1 MFPPTPAGK
10 AVVMP
15 MDVVDMATRSRMM
28 AGIKG
33 KNTKPELQVRRFLHA
48 KGFRYRLHDRSLPGR
63 PDLAFP
69 RRRAVILVH
78 GCFWHGHD
86 CRFFKWP
93 ATRPEFWREKISEN
107 RRRDERNI
115 RALKDLGWR
124 VLIIWEC
131 AVKTTPRTRIVD
143 TLEAVA
149 EWLKGDN
156 VFSELRETND
166 DGS

>member
-1 MFPPTPAGK
+1 MPT
-10 AVVMP
+10 
-15 MDVVDMATRSRMM
+15 DVVDTATRSRMM

-63 PDLAFP
+63 PDLVFP

-93 ATRPEFWREKISEN
+93 ATRPEFWRGKISEN
-107 RRRDERNI
+107 RKRDERNKH
-115 RALKDLGWR
+115 ALQNLGWR

-131 AVKTTPRTRIVD
+131 AVKTAPKTRIAD
-143 TLEAVA
+143 TLEAVS
-149 EWLKGDN
+149 EWLEGDGA
-156 VFSELRETND
+156 FSELRETND

>member
-1 MFPPTPAGK
+1 MPP
-10 AVVMP
+10 
-15 MDVVDMATRSRMM
+15 DVVDTATRSRMM

-33 KNTKPELQVRRFLHA
+33 KNTMPELQVRRFLHA

-63 PDLAFP
+63 PDLVFP
-69 RRRAVILVH
+69 RRHAVILVH

-93 ATRPEFWREKISEN
+93 ATRPEFWREKISDN
-107 RRRDERNI
+107 RERDKRDI
-115 RALKDLGWR
+115 CRLKNLGWR

-131 AVKTTPRTRIVD
+131 AVKTAPKTRVVD
-143 TLEAVA
+143 TLEAVV
-149 EWLKGDN
+149 EWLNGDET
-156 VFSELRETND
+156 FSELRETND